1 MTRKRIHELA
11 KDWGVDTRQVLTRL
25 EEQGIHGKKA
35 QSTLTDHETALVRPG
50 AVSQAAPSL
59 VLGEEKLVHERVA
72 TEMDQ
77 KSDHLVTARE
87 EVRERRI
94 SNAVIRRRTTRVSEE
109 EAPASQPPGEPQFTS
124 PALDEPFAAP
134 LPLAFDL
141 PIEPAPVVPV
151 IPGEEGVP
159 PEVSVAEPVSAP
171 PPPTAVPPP
180 PPPTPPHV
188 ERQPVVVAP
197 PVVPPPEAP
206 RPSRVLGRIDLG
218 KLVAEPKPRTEVRPR
233 AQAAPAAPSVSAPRA
248 PVADGGEEAL

>member
-11 KDWGVDTRQVLTRL
+11 KEWGVDTRQMLTRL
-25 EEQGIHGKKA
+25 EELGVYGKKA

-59 VLGEEKLVHERVA
+59 VLGEEKLVHERVV

-94 SNAVIRRRTTRVSEE
+94 SNAVIRRRTTRISEE
-109 EAPASQPPGEPQFTS
+109 EAPAPQPPGEPQFTS
-124 PALDEPFAAP
+124 PPLDEPFAAP
-134 LPLAFDL
+134 LPFAFDP

-159 PEVSVAEPVSAP
+159 PEVSGAEPVSALP
-171 PPPTAVPPP
+171 QPEAVSPLPPP
-180 PPPTPPHV
+180 PPHGEP
-188 ERQPVVVAP
+188 QPVVVAP
-197 PVVPPPEAP
+197 PVVPPEAP
-206 RPSRVLGRIDLG
+206 RPSRILGRIDLG
-218 KLVAEPKPRTEVRPR
+218 
-233 AQAAPAAPSVSAPRA
+233 
-248 PVADGGEEAL
+248 